1 MQTGT
6 IIMLIVIIVGIYG
19 SAGMLLS
26 KNMKDE
32 AKKNAENDK

>member
-6 IIMLIVIIVGIYG
+6 IIMLIVGIYG

-26 KNMKDE
+26 KNMKNE